1 MTHLQMI
8 VKKAWKLEESGDVSF
23 SMLELF
29 ERVSYNILDMQSA
42 QLLIFH
48 IFRNQ
53 PRMPIHF
60 VLQKLRLLFVPVSVG
75 CQNLAIPSYAYSL
88 CIVSMLPHWH
98 IFILDV
104 SHSCDGYCDTTTILD
119 LHGISVT
126 VLIYCLQG
134 HLQLVTIRKS
144 WLTENIIYHHNH
156 HHHNHHISSYMKYH
170 WV

>member
-1 MTHLQMI
+1 MLH
-8 VKKAWKLEESGDVSF
+8 